1 MVKPLSIDEAY
12 QWAQRFVAREWR
24 LLLPVVF
31 AFMAL
36 PGLVFAL
43 PPFQEAGARF
53 ATAIQ
58 AHDLVGAAAI
68 LRWMV
73 PIALVVFLIGAF
85 GGLAVTALGLLPA
98 ISVGEALGLAARRF
112 PVLIAS
118 LVLVLFGEVALT
130 IVLTILLGVA
140 RVTAVGV
147 QSAIWLVLVGLGI
160 FLGVRLLLLGPM
172 VIRRRI
178 GPVSALRETWLMTQG
193 LFWRIFA
200 AAAVYLVGAMVV
212 MLALS
217 TVVGSLLVML
227 GNAAGAP
234 ELGQVINVIFQQAIQ
249 AMLAL
254 GFHLLAVAIFRQLDG
269 STRGI

>member
-1 MVKPLSIDEAY
+1 MVKPLSIEEAY
-12 QWAQRFVAREWR
+12 QWVQRFIAREWR

-43 PPFQEAGARF
+43 PQFQEA
-53 ATAIQ
+53 ATKFTAAVQ
-58 AHDLVGAAAI
+58 TQDLSAAVGI
-68 LRWMV
+68 MRWV
-73 PIALVVFLIGAF
+73 IPVGLLVFLIGAF
-85 GGLAVTALGLLPA
+85 GGLAVTALALLPA

-112 PVLIAS
+112 AVLIAS
-118 LVLVLFGEVALT
+118 LLLVLLAEVALT
-130 IVLTILLGVA
+130 TVLTLLLGLA
-140 RVTAVGV
+140 RVSPLGI
-147 QSAIWLVLVGLGI
+147 QSVIWLVLVALGI

-178 GPVSALRETWLMTQG
+178 GPVSALRETWLMTEG

-200 AAAVYLVGAMVV
+200 AAAVYVMGAMVV

-217 TVVGSLLVML
+217 AGVGSLLLML
-227 GNAAGAP
+227 GNALGAV
-234 ELGQVINVIFQQAIQ
+234 ELGRVVNEIFQQAVG
-249 AMLAL
+249 AAVAL
-254 GFHLLAVAIFRQLDG
+254 GFHLLAAAIFRQLDG

>member
-1 MVKPLSIDEAY
+1 LVKPLSIDEAY

-160 FLGVRLLLLGPM
+160 FLGVRLLLLG
-172 VIRRRI
+172 
-178 GPVSALRETWLMTQG
+178 ETWLMTQG